1 MGHASVGL
9 MDLRPV
15 TFRYTDTSGAG
26 STRLQ
31 YGLVA
36 EEVAEVYPDLV
47 VSLQDGLALGV
58 QYDKVNAMLLNE
70 VQRQERTIQAQAD
83 ELRVMRER
91 VAAQAARLRRLEA
104 AVGVPDLS
112 RGERR

>member
-1 MGHASVGL
+1 M
-9 MDLRPV
+9 
-15 TFRYTDTSGAG
+15 
-26 STRLQ
+26 
-31 YGLVA
+31 
-36 EEVAEVYPDLV
+36 YPDLV